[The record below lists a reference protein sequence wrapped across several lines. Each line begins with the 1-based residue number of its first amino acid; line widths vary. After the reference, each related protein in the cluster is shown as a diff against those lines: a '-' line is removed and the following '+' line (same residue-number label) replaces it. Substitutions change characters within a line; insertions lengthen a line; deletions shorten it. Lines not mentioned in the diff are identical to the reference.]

1 MKALNKFIFPAW
13 FIRLSNG
20 KFLMFETLFLYMV
33 LAAGLAAIR
42 IVHEG
47 KEGITGLQFVDL
59 LFFSP
64 FILGIAFQIYKYYA
78 PKISVLSLPDS
89 YWKTQLAILSNPQY
103 KMGMLTATEEEKLRF
118 LKKRWQK
125 EYGISWNETRL
136 AKTQKFIPWLLVI
149 VPLVL
154 VWIFS

>member
-1 MKALNKFIFPAW
+1 MKFLNKLIFPAW
-13 FIRLSNG
+13 FVKLNNG

-59 LFFSP
+59 LFFGP
-64 FILGIAFQIYKYYA
+64 FLLGIAFQIYKYYA
-78 PKISVLSLPDS
+78 PKIQVLDLPDS
-89 YWKTQLAILSNPQY
+89 YWKTQLVILSNPQY
-103 KMGMLTATEEEKLRF
+103 RMGNLTGPEIEKLSF
-118 LKKRWQK
+118 LKNKWRFEMGVTW
-125 EYGISWNETRL
+125 EATRL
-136 AKTQKFIPWLLVI
+136 AKTQKFIPFLLVI